1 MKKSVTLIA
10 AMGNNRAIG
19 LEGRMPWHLPA
30 ELQHFKKTTM
40 GKSIVMGRKTWE
52 SLPFA
57 LPKRLNFVMTR
68 NPTYEADGATC
79 VTTLAESAK
88 LAAAQDLYVIGGR
101 AIYAAALPLATRLEL
116 TWVDADVAGDV
127 AFPDLDLAAWEC
139 VSESARQE
147 DGDYPYRFATYERK
161 T

>member
-1 MKKSVTLIA
+1 MIIIA
-10 AMGNNRAIG
+10 AIARNGIIG
-19 LEGRMPWHLPA
+19 RDNTLPWRLPSD
-30 ELQHFKKTTM
+30 LKRFRKLTT
-40 GKSIVMGRKTWE
+40 GQAIVMGRKTWE

-57 LPKRLNFVMTR
+57 LPKRLNLVMTR

-139 VSESARQE
+139 VSESTRQE

>member
-1 MKKSVTLIA
+1 MIIIA
-10 AMGNNRAIG
+10 AIARNGIIG
-19 LEGRMPWHLPA
+19 RDNTLPWRLPSD
-30 ELQHFKKTTM
+30 LKRFRKLTT
-40 GKSIVMGRKTWE
+40 GQAIVMGRKTWE

-57 LPKRLNFVMTR
+57 LPKRLNLVMTR

>member
-1 MKKSVTLIA
+1 MIIIA
-10 AMGNNRAIG
+10 AIARNGIIG
-19 LEGRMPWHLPA
+19 RDNTLPWRLPSD
-30 ELQHFKKTTM
+30 LKRFRKLTT
-40 GKSIVMGRKTWE
+40 GQAIVMGRKTWE

-57 LPKRLNFVMTR
+57 LPKRLNLVMTR

-79 VTTLAESAK
+79 VTTLAESAI